1 MERLMLMLRFI
12 LKRAWHQQAILLPV
26 LLGVLAVA
34 TVLSSVPLFSTTAAN
49 ASLRGTLNDSTA
61 ILDHNVEV
69 QFTTPA
75 LAPNTYAQAASAVT
89 ANVQEYLGRTI
100 APNAPIRTGEVSKL
114 LIYDSDNH
122 RFPKHI
128 PYLSSALGNLWFH
141 SNMSKAHLTLTAG
154 RFPSSAVT
162 ITQTGLGAAYEVE
175 SMLMQEWADQLKL
188 KLGDT
193 LDLLEP
199 AGARTRFLR
208 LRFVGFFH
216 PTSLKDPAWFGDL
229 DPLTPPIHYDDDPN
243 GLPPPPFWVSESAF
257 EQAVPQVGL
266 KQSIVYTWFY
276 YLHLNG
282 LSAANA
288 QTLRGNLQQLKQY
301 FAQSAPGNPQQPI
314 SYSVLSTLDQV
325 LANFFQ
331 QEFFVTLSTLIAIL
345 PGLALLLLYVIL
357 ASAALTERNRD
368 EIALMKSRGASGWQ
382 VLSLSLLD
390 ALLLCGVALL
400 AAPPLASGITSL
412 ITRLSFFGATAA
424 ASGSTL
430 AAPDFQT
437 YLYALVAVLCC
448 LAALLTPAALAA
460 RASIIP
466 PRQRAARPGKAWLWL
481 RLAPGSLLAALGGF
495 GYVEIAQRGAFFT
508 RSAKGA
514 LSVDWVASSAPTL
527 LLLGMAGLSLL
538 LLPLLLIALDRLVQ
552 RLPGIA
558 ASLALRQMARR
569 PAPYSR
575 LALLLTLTVTLGIFA
590 SLFSGT
596 LLSSIEERAAYQSG
610 ADLRLMEGALDTADV
625 NRQAAPLADHLAF
638 LPGATDGMNIFRD
651 TQAHLSNA
659 LQAASLTTLAIDSSK
674 FARLVYWRS
683 DFANQPLSSL
693 LTTLQQSIQQPDS
706 LPVLVDDRLLADS
719 GTHLGDSINIQ
730 LGNAPGISSN
740 QSVPVAVNFV
750 IVGTFHYFPTLDT
763 TQYAVVCD
771 LSKLL
776 QLVNGLRLVTIAPNE
791 VWLKLAP
798 NAPQYTVDSV
808 IQQLTF
814 NRSHRQVVV
823 ALNQVYDRAA
833 LEQTYRNDP
842 LHFSISGALSLDFVV
857 AALLSVIGFVL
868 LFYLLAR
875 RRAFEFGVLRAM
887 GLSLRQLAGSLGWEQ
902 GILVCA
908 AAILGGALGILLAQA
923 VLPALATD
931 NSGKPLLPPYAPQL
945 DVGSVIQ
952 LGLFLLACALAALVA
967 TLVIFRRLRLQEV
980 LRLGEE

>member
-1 MERLMLMLRFI
+1 MFYA
-12 LKRAWHQQAILLPV
+12 RALESFSAAHSHPSIASYRRARQAIEQAREFSFHP
-26 LLGVLAVA
+26 GVY
-34 TVLSSVPLFSTTAAN
+34 TS
-49 ASLRGTLNDSTA
+49 RD
-61 ILDHNVEV
+61 
-69 QFTTPA
+69 
-75 LAPNTYAQAASAVT
+75 
-89 ANVQEYLGRTI
+89 
-100 APNAPIRTGEVSKL
+100 
-114 LIYDSDNH
+114 
-122 RFPKHI
+122 
-128 PYLSSALGNLWFH
+128 
-141 SNMSKAHLTLTAG
+141 SKAHHLFTGDGMKRLAWLVSVAALGALLAGCGSALAVTHHSHPLIFPTLTPGAARAAPGTKLLTYHVPGQGSPSIVWSPDSQRIATADTSHNKILIWDASTGQTLLTLQAADVGGNIRLAWSPDGKQIAETISYLGSNYPNSVDIWDATTG
-154 RFPSSAVT
+154 ALVMTLQDAPGQINALAYSPDSQRLAYASDNATVT
-162 ITQTGLGAAYEVE
+162 IWDVSTG
-175 SMLMQEWADQLKL
+175 QKL
-188 KLGDT
+188 
-193 LDLLEP
+193 
-199 AGARTRFLR
+199 
-208 LRFVGFFH
+208 
-216 PTSLKDPAWFGDL
+216 
-229 DPLTPPIHYDDDPN
+229 
-243 GLPPPPFWVSESAF
+243 
-257 EQAVPQVGL
+257 
-266 KQSIVYTWFY
+266 YTY
-276 YLHLNG
+276 
-282 LSAANA
+282 
-288 QTLRGNLQQLKQY
+288 Q
-301 FAQSAPGNPQQPI
+301 APGP
-314 SYSVLSTLDQV
+314 VKGQV
-325 LANFFQ
+325 INDFFQ

-368 EIALMKSRGASGWQ
+368 EIALMKSRGASAWQ
-382 VLSLSLLD
+382 ILSLSLLD
-390 ALLLCGVALL
+390 ALLLGGVALL
-400 AAPPLASGITSL
+400 VAPPLASGITGL
-412 ITRLSFFGATAA
+412 ITRLSFFGATVA
-424 ASGSTL
+424 ASGFTVSV
-430 AAPDFQT
+430 PDLQT

-448 LAALLTPAALAA
+448 LAALLTPAVLAA
-460 RASIIP
+460 RASIIAP
-466 PRQRAARPGKAWLWL
+466 KQQSARSGKAWLWL

-527 LLLGMAGLSLL
+527 LLLGVAGLSLL
-538 LLPLLLIALDRLVQ
+538 LLPLLLIVLDRLVQ

-575 LALLLTLTVTLGIFA
+575 LALLLTLTVMLGIFA

-596 LLSSIEERAAYQSG
+596 LLGSIEDRAAYQSG
-610 ADLRLMEGALDTADV
+610 SDLRLMEGALNTADV

-638 LPGATDGMNIFRD
+638 LPGATGGMNLFRD
-651 TQAHLSNA
+651 TQAKFSNI
-659 LQAASLTTLAIDSSK
+659 LQAANVTTLAIDSST
-674 FARLVYWRS
+674 FGHLAYWRS
-683 DFANQPLSSL
+683 DFANQPLGNL
-693 LTTLQQSIQQPDS
+693 LTTLRQSVQQPDS
-706 LPVLVDDRLLADS
+706 LPALVDDRFLADS
-719 GTHLGDSINIQ
+719 GAHLGDSINIQ
-730 LGNAPGISSN
+730 LGNAAGTASN
-740 QSVPVAVNFV
+740 QSVPVAINF
-750 IVGTFHYFPTLDT
+750 IIAGTFHYFPTLDT

-776 QLVNGLRLVTIAPNE
+776 QLVNEAGLVSLTPNE
-791 VWLKLAP
+791 IWLKLAS

-823 ALNQVYDRAA
+823 ALNQVYDRAT
-833 LEQTYRNDP
+833 LEQSYRNDP

-887 GLSLRQLAGSLGWEQ
+887 GLSLRQLAGSLSWEQ

-952 LGLFLLACALAALVA
+952 LGLFLIACALAALVA